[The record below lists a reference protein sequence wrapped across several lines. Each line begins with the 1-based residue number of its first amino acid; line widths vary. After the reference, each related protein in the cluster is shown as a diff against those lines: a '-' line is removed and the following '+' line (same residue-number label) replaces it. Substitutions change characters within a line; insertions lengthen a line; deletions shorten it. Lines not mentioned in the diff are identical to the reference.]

1 MIDPSRS
8 TAPGRLT
15 RSRPLDSR
23 PEPSSAATEM
33 GRRITY
39 FVVAA
44 VLSVAAGLSVVY
56 FHPAIVFG
64 AVIACLFVLL
74 ILRWPFLGLMLY
86 LLIYLLRIGEL
97 YPALAPL
104 RAERLVGI
112 LTLFSF
118 LFRQIQQDGRI
129 SFDRSKQT
137 RRLLFLQLAAFAS
150 IPFAYWRLGAWNGSI
165 DLLRIVIFYFLIVQI
180 VDTKAR
186 LRKFVFL
193 YSALIAYIAY
203 LATYDYLHGAIL
215 FAQDIERAIGATSA
229 GGGPNELGATMATT
243 IPLFLLL
250 SFHKPLGRWRVLFL
264 VGLGLLVFTLITTG
278 SRSGVLGFLA
288 GIGYLWWRSRH
299 RLVLGVVGI
308 VMVAALFVVMP
319 EQYKGRYQTMAENP
333 IEGTGNERLMV
344 WGKGLRM
351 AADHPLFG
359 VGISCFGTANALGY
373 SGGSRRSYLES
384 HSLYV
389 QIPAELGLV
398 GALAFFGFIL
408 EIIRLN
414 RRTAQAVADH
424 PDWQLESLFL
434 TAMQAG
440 IAALLV
446 TGVFGHSLM
455 RPTWYIYAAL
465 GVTVVRVY
473 ITSAKNLT
481 EDAREAL
488 IG

>member
-1 MIDPSRS
+1 MLDSSRS
-8 TAPGRLT
+8 TATDRLT
-15 RSRPLDSR
+15 RPAPLDTR

-44 VLSVAAGLSVVY
+44 VLSVAAGMSVVY

-64 AVIACLFVLL
+64 AVVAGLFVLL

-104 RAERLVGI
+104 RSERIVGI

-118 LFRQIQQDGRI
+118 LFRQIQQHGHI
-129 SFDRSKQT
+129 AFDRSKQT
-137 RRLLFLQLAAFAS
+137 RHLLWLQLATFAS

-165 DLLRIVIFYFLIVQI
+165 DFLRIVIFYFLIVQI
-180 VDTKAR
+180 VDTKER

-193 YSALIAYIAY
+193 YSTLIAYIAY
-203 LATYDYLHGAIL
+203 LAVYDYLRGAIL

-243 IPLFLLL
+243 IPLFILL
-250 SFHKPLGRWRVLFL
+250 SFHKPLGKWRILFF
-264 VGLGLLVFTLITTG
+264 VGLGLLLFTLVTTG

-288 GIGYLWWRSRH
+288 GIGYLWWRSRN
-299 RLVLGVVGI
+299 RLVLGVAGL
-308 VMVAALFVVMP
+308 VAVALLFAVMP
-319 EQYKGRYQTMAENP
+319 EQYKGRYETMAENP

-344 WGKGLRM
+344 WAKGLHM
-351 AADHPLFG
+351 VADRPLFG
-359 VGISCFGTANALGY
+359 VGIRCFGTANALGY
-373 SGGSRRSYLES
+373 SGGGRRSYLES

-389 QIPAELGLV
+389 QVPAELGLI

-408 EIIRLN
+408 ETMRLN
-414 RRTAQAVADH
+414 RRAARAIAGR
-424 PDWQLESLFL
+424 PDWQLESIFL
-434 TAMQAG
+434 TGFQAG
-440 IAALLV
+440 IVALLI

-455 RPTWYIYAAL
+455 RPTWYLYAAM
-465 GVTVVRVY
+465 GIAIVRLY
-473 ITSAKNLT
+473 IDSSEHLS
-481 EDAREAL
+481 EDEREAL
-488 IG
+488 VG